1 MNPCDKRAFVAS
13 NCTQIPLFHVL
24 LSAPGVEVCLRP
36 ASSRP
41 FDSPKKIR
49 NRKMTFRPDLNKPTL
64 GIFPQLFCAALLAVF
79 SATPVLAQQTARS
92 VSRVIG
98 TVQAINGKSLTVIS
112 DSGASSVV
120 SLDDSTKLL
129 QIEPGKTDLK
139 EATPLAFP
147 DLQPGDR
154 VLVRGVLAEDGKS
167 LRAASLIAMKK
178 AAISEKQNK
187 ERTEW
192 QHGVGGL
199 VKSADPAT
207 ETIVLTTS
215 GFSANREVV
224 LHLNKETVL
233 RRYAP
238 DSVRFDAAKP
248 APFSSIQPGDQL
260 RARGS
265 RSADGSSFD
274 AAEIVS
280 GTFRNIAGTVTGV
293 DAANGSVIVQDLGTK
308 SAVTLRVT
316 SESQMRKLPPS
327 FAERLA
333 ARLKG
338 QSSPDATS
346 PSQANRANSQASASR
361 RPPAQPPDSTSAP
374 SANTANHGGGDFQQV
389 LARMPAATL
398 ADLQKGDAVM
408 VVTTQGTANSP
419 PAVVT
424 LLAGVEAILRASPKG
439 GQDMILSPWTL
450 GGGEPSGN

>member
-1 MNPCDKRAFVAS
+1 MNRPTLQEPRS
-13 NCTQIPLFHVL
+13 LLLERVL
-24 LSAPGVEVCLRP
+24 LSLIAPFLA
-36 ASSRP
+36 AS
-41 FDSPKKIR
+41 
-49 NRKMTFRPDLNKPTL
+49 
-64 GIFPQLFCAALLAVF
+64 LL
-79 SATPVLAQQTARS
+79 SAQQAAPAP
-92 VSRVIG
+92 RVLG
-98 TVQAINGKSLTVIS
+98 TVQSINGKSLTVLS
-112 DSGASSVV
+112 DAGVASAV
-120 SLDDSTKLL
+120 SIEDATKLL
-129 QIEPGKTDLK
+129 QIEPGRTDLK
-139 EATPLAFP
+139 EATPLALS

-154 VLVRGVLAEDGKS
+154 VLVRGLMADDGKT

-199 VKSADPAT
+199 VRSVDPAAQT
-207 ETIVLTTS
+207 VVLITN
-215 GFSANREVV
+215 GFSGNKEIV
-224 LHLNKETVL
+224 LHLTKDTVL

-238 DSVRFDAAKP
+238 DSTRFDAAKP
-248 APFSSIQPGDQL
+248 APLSAVQTGDQL

-265 RSADGSSFD
+265 RSADGESFD

-280 GTFRNIAGTVTGV
+280 GTFRNVAGTVASI
-293 DAANGSVIVQDLGTK
+293 DAGSNSVVVQDLATK
-308 SAVTLRVT
+308 SAVTLKIT
-316 SESQMRKLPPS
+316 AESQMRKLPAQ

-338 QSSPDATS
+338 QSPEAPAALGGAAVAAPAQRQQSQ
-346 PSQANRANSQASASR
+346 PSDQAASANGAGNRA
-361 RPPAQPPDSTSAP
+361 
-374 SANTANHGGGDFQQV
+374 GGDFQQM

-408 VVTTQGTANSP
+408 VVGTQGTEKDA